1 MKRSGLA
8 DILPLTSLQEG
19 MYFHSSYDTDAPDLY
34 NTQLVLDLQ
43 GPLDAPALRAGVEA
57 LLRRHPN
64 LRAMFW
70 HEGLDRTMQV
80 IPHEVELPWRETD
93 LGGRS
98 ESEQDRAFED
108 LLTRDRARRFD
119 LGDAPLLRCTLV
131 RLGAERHRLVLTNH
145 HILLDGW
152 SLPVLLDELFRLYE
166 GGALPRAVPYKNYL
180 AWLAGREREP
190 ALAAWREAL
199 AGFEAPT
206 LLVPGEHERA
216 TVMPHTV
223 ELELSEELSSEL
235 EATARRNGL
244 TLNTLIQS
252 AWGLLLGSL
261 AGSDDVVF
269 GTTVSGR
276 PPEIDGVESMVGLF
290 INTVPVRFPYRRT
303 DSLLDACRALQG
315 RQALLMEH
323 QHIGLADIQRQVG
336 AGDLFDT
343 LLVFEN
349 YPFEPDAL
357 PAAGGLRVTRA
368 KSYDATHYPLTVAA
382 MPGPRLR
389 FRLDH
394 RPDLLDRET
403 VTAIAARLERLL
415 VTMTENPL
423 TPVGEIGALTPLPSP
438 ATETQQPGNGAS
450 TALPERDL
458 TALFEAQARRTPTA
472 VALVSGEVQLMYTE
486 LNVLANRLAR
496 RLVAQGVGPE
506 SCVLLLADRSPDLV
520 VAILAILKAGGAY
533 VPLHADSPSSR
544 WQSAAAETG
553 ARVVLVDRAGRGR
566 ECGPGI
572 HEIVIGDA
580 AHEGPYADLGLP
592 CTPDRLAYVMYTSGS
607 TGEPKG
613 VAATHRDVVSLA
625 YDRAWD
631 ATGPARTLV
640 YAPHAFDASTAELWV
655 PLLFGGRLVVAPAGD
670 LDIDALARVV
680 TEERVE
686 RLWLTAG
693 LFDLAAQQQ
702 PQLFAGVREVWTGG
716 DVVPAEAVR
725 RVLDHCPGTAVVNGY
740 GPTET
745 TTFATHHR
753 MTAGAAPAASV
764 PIGRPLDNHQV
775 HVLDERLRP
784 VPHGTVGELHVAGAG
799 LARGYLGRSAATS
812 ERFVANPFG
821 APGSRMYRTGDLVR
835 WGTAGALEF
844 VGRADDQVKIRGF
857 RIEPGEVGAVLGR
870 HPAVARAA
878 VVVREDRPGDKRLTA
893 YVVPAEGTAVDAGE
907 LRRHTADALPAYMV
921 PVAFVLLDELPLTRN
936 GKVDRA
942 ALPRPAIEHA
952 PVGRL
957 HRTPREE
964 ALCALFTDVLGVP
977 GVGVGD
983 SFFDLGGDS
992 IMSIQL
998 VGRARKAGL
1007 VLSPR
1012 QVFELKTVE
1021 ALAAAARSVD
1031 AAPDAVADEPVGE
1044 LKPTPVMEWLRGL
1057 GGPIDGF
1064 HQSMTVQVPAGLD
1077 EELLRDALQVL
1088 LDRHDALRT
1097 ILRRTPGRWT
1107 LEIPPKGAVRAADCL
1122 HRVDLAAEGDSWPGR
1137 HAEAA
1142 RARLAPEDGRIL
1154 QAVWF
1159 DAGPE
1164 RPGRLLLVIH
1174 HLAVDGVS
1182 WRILLPDLAAAAQAL
1197 AAGRQPEP
1205 ADGATSVR
1213 RWSQLLHAQAQAP
1226 TREAELPVWRRVL
1239 AAPEPLL
1246 TDRPLDPARDLAR
1259 TVRYVRR
1266 ELPADLTESLLT
1278 KVPAAVN
1285 GGVDDVLLTGLAL
1298 ATADWRRRRG
1308 AGDDTAVLV
1317 DVEGHGREELGE
1329 GVDLSRTVGW
1339 FTSMHPVRVDPKVA
1353 NWRTSPSLIEG
1364 LKRVKEQRRALPD
1377 HGIGYGLLRYLNP
1390 RSAQELE
1397 TQAAPQIGFNYLGR
1411 FSAPTAGD
1419 WAPAPAEDLLGSGSD
1434 EDMPVAHALEV
1445 AMLTRDE
1452 ADGPRLDISLMWP
1465 EALLAEGAVHD
1476 LADTLVATLRALPGR
1491 IDTYRAGGHTP
1502 SDLPLVSLSQED
1514 IDDLD
1519 DLDDLDSEWEL

>member
-57 LLRRHPN
+57 LLSRHPN

-80 IPHEVELPWRETD
+80 IPHEVELPWQESD
-93 LGGRS
+93 LSALTGDA
-98 ESEQDRAFED
+98 QDREFED
-108 LLTRDRARRFD
+108 LLTRDRDRRFD

-131 RLGAERHRLVLTNH
+131 RLAPERHRLVLTNH

-152 SLPVLLDELFRLYE
+152 SLPVLLDELFRLYA
-166 GGALPRAVPYKNYL
+166 GGTLPRAVPYKNYL
-180 AWLAGREREP
+180 AWLAGRDREP

-199 AGFEAPT
+199 AGFQGPT
-206 LLVPGEHERA
+206 LLVPGDHERA
-216 TVMPHTV
+216 TAMPHTV
-223 ELELSEELSSEL
+223 ELELSEEVSAAL
-235 EATARRNGL
+235 EATARRHGL
-244 TLNTLIQS
+244 TLNTLIQA

-276 PPEIDGVESMVGLF
+276 PPEIDGIESMVGLF
-290 INTVPVRFPYRRT
+290 INTVPVRLPYRRT
-303 DSLLDACRALQG
+303 DSLLDTCRALQD
-315 RQALLMEH
+315 RQARLMEH
-323 QHIGLADIQRQVG
+323 QYVGLADIQRQAG
-336 AGDLFDT
+336 AGELFDT

-357 PAAGGLRVTRA
+357 PAAGALRVTRA

-394 RPDLLDRET
+394 RPDLLDREA
-403 VTAIAARLERLL
+403 VTAIADRLRRLL
-415 VTMTENPL
+415 VTMTQNPL
-423 TPVGEIGALTPLPSP
+423 APVEEAEALRPPPSP
-438 ATETQQPGNGAS
+438 ESSQPGTGAS
-450 TALPERDL
+450 TALPEHDL
-458 TALFEAQARRTPTA
+458 AALFEAQARRTPAA
-472 VALVSGEVQLMYTE
+472 VAVVSGEVRLTYTE
-486 LNVLANRLAR
+486 LNALANRLAR
-496 RLVAQGVGPE
+496 RLVAEGVGPE
-506 SCVLLLADRSPDLV
+506 SCVPLLADRSPELV
-520 VAILAILKAGGAY
+520 VAILAVLKAGGAY
-533 VPLHADSPSSR
+533 VPLHADAPKSR
-544 WQSAAAETG
+544 WRSVAVETG
-553 ARVVLVDRAGRGR
+553 ARVVLTDRAGRGR
-566 ECGPGI
+566 ACGPGLR
-572 HEIVIGDA
+572 EIVIGDRS
-580 AHEGPYADLGLP
+580 HEGPSADLCLP
-592 CTPDRLAYVMYTSGS
+592 AAPDRLAYVMYTSGS

-625 YDRAWD
+625 YDRSWE

-670 LDIDALARVV
+670 LDIDALARVIAD
-680 TEERVE
+680 ERVE

-693 LFDLAAQQQ
+693 LFDLAAEQQ
-702 PQLFAGVREVWTGG
+702 PRLFAGVREVWTGG

-753 MTAGAAPAASV
+753 MDADTPPAASV

-784 VPHGTVGELHVAGAG
+784 VPRGAVGELYVAGEG
-799 LARGYLGRSAATS
+799 LARGYLGRTDATS
-812 ERFVANPFG
+812 ERFLANPFG

-857 RIEPGEVGAVLGR
+857 RIEPGEVRTILGR
-870 HPAVARAA
+870 HPAVGRAA

-893 YVVPAEGTAVDAGE
+893 YLVPADGAVLDTEE
-907 LRRHTADALPAYMV
+907 LRRHAAEALPAYMV
-921 PVAFVLLDELPLTRN
+921 PVAFVVLDELPLTRN

-964 ALCALFTDVLGVP
+964 VLCALFADVLAVP
-977 GVGVGD
+977 GVGVAD

-1021 ALAAAARSVD
+1021 ALAAAARAVD
-1031 AAPDAVADEPVGE
+1031 TAPDTVADEPVGE
-1044 LKPTPVMEWLRGL
+1044 LQPTPVMEWLRGL

-1064 HQSMTVQVPAGLD
+1064 HQSMTLQVPAGLD
-1077 EELLRDALQVL
+1077 GELLRDALQFL
-1088 LDRHDALRT
+1088 LDRHDALRMR
-1097 ILRRTPGRWT
+1097 LHRGPDRWT
-1107 LEIPPKGAVRAADCL
+1107 LQIPPKGTVRAADCL
-1122 HRVDLAAEGDSWPGR
+1122 HRVDLAAEGDAWPGR

-1142 RARLAPEDGRIL
+1142 RARLAPEDGTMV

-1164 RPGRLLLVIH
+1164 RPGRLLLVVH

-1182 WRILLPDLAAAAQAL
+1182 WRILAPDLAQAAAAL
-1197 AAGRQPEP
+1197 AAGRRPET
-1205 ADGATSVR
+1205 AGGATSVR
-1213 RWSQLLHAQAQAP
+1213 RWSQLLRQQAQAP

-1239 AAPEPLL
+1239 GASEPLL
-1246 TDRPLDPARDLAR
+1246 TDRPLDPARDTAG

-1266 ELPADLTESLLT
+1266 ELPAGTTEKLLT
-1278 KVPAAVN
+1278 TVPAAVN

-1308 AGDDTAVLV
+1308 AGEDTAVLV

-1339 FTSMHPVRVDPKVA
+1339 FTSIHPVRLDPKVS
-1353 NWRTSPSLIEG
+1353 NWRASPSLLQS

-1377 HGIGYGLLRYLNP
+1377 HGIGFGLLRHLNP
-1390 RSAQELE
+1390 RTAAELE
-1397 TQAAPQIGFNYLGR
+1397 TQAPPQIGFNYLGR

-1434 EDMPVAHALEV
+1434 DGMPVPHALEV

-1465 EALLAEGAVHD
+1465 EALLPESAVHE
-1476 LADTLVATLRALPGR
+1476 LADALVAVLRALPER
-1491 IDTYRAGGHTP
+1491 IDTLRSGGHTP
-1502 SDLPLVSLSQED
+1502 SDLPLVSLSQAD
-1514 IDDLD
+1514 I
-1519 DLDDLDSEWEL
+1519 DDLDSEWEL